1 MTVFSLVKS
10 IVVLDT
16 MVETKG
22 DRSEVMEIG
31 GVKLVSSVMIGDM
44 GSIVFPAARCM
55 VDWLVT
61 EQENN
66 PGWLAGKRVIG
77 DHENP

>member
-1 MTVFSLVKS
+1 
-10 IVVLDT
+10 
-16 MVETKG
+16 
-22 DRSEVMEIG
+22 MEIG

-77 DHENP
+77 DHEIP